1 MTPEKLAEKHLFKT
15 RAYKDNHGGD
25 IGACAKAIVE
35 GKAASF
41 EAGIGVGRIEER
53 DDIITYIESTDLAD
67 LWKEM
72 FVKAI
77 RARGE
82 DK

>member
-1 MTPEKLAEKHLFKT
+1 MTPEKLAEKHLF
-15 RAYKDNHGGD
+15 
-25 IGACAKAIVE
+25 IVE